1 MTVSRRSLIMTALA
15 AGAVAGCKSSGQDLL
30 GEAYPV
36 FESDAEKIPPEFRRT
51 LVDYQTSEKPG
62 AVIVDTNQRYLYH
75 VEEGGKATRY
85 GVGVGKEG
93 RTWYGEAVIGRKEK
107 WPVWTPTP
115 EHIAEHPYI
124 VKYSKG
130 MPGGKGNPMGARAL
144 YLYQGDIDTVIRI
157 HGAYKPD
164 LIGKRSTAGC
174 ISMINPDVVHLYDR
188 VNLGTRVVILPAEV

>member
-1 MTVSRRSLIMTALA
+1 
-15 AGAVAGCKSSGQDLL
+15 
-30 GEAYPV
+30 
-36 FESDAEKIPPEFRRT
+36 
-51 LVDYQTSEKPG
+51 
-62 AVIVDTNQRYLYH
+62 
-75 VEEGGKATRY
+75 
-85 GVGVGKEG
+85 
-93 RTWYGEAVIGRKEK
+93 
-107 WPVWTPTP
+107 
-115 EHIAEHPYI
+115 
-124 VKYSKG
+124 